1 MKGFRLGRAA
11 ERLDN
16 AVYNPPNSGGGVVS
30 EDRRSNP
37 QSKPGNESSA
47 ALANGEGGPEGSA
60 LPAPDEPAEGAA
72 ALNVAVEPPPDE
84 GVLEAFRQRARLAED
99 RLAEV
104 LAAYRQL
111 KSENTDYRERMARNI
126 ERRFSER
133 RERLLLKFIEIL
145 DNLDRA
151 LEAAERSFATEPLV
165 DGLILVR
172 SQLLQTLQDEGLERV
187 PVLGLAY
194 DPEIAEAV
202 ETQPVDDPDHHH
214 LVVKELLRSYRFD
227 GRVVRHGH
235 VVVGQHE

>member
-1 MKGFRLGRAA
+1 MGGVERNA
-11 ERLDN
+11 ERTDVV
-16 AVYNPPNSGGGVVS
+16 AGPESPGAPEAASG
-30 EDRRSNP
+30 D
-37 QSKPGNESSA
+37 
-47 ALANGEGGPEGSA
+47 EGGTEARGDLGSA
-60 LPAPDEPAEGAA
+60 LDHPDSGA
-72 ALNVAVEPPPDE
+72 
-84 GVLEAFRQRARLAED
+84 LEAHQQRARLAED
-99 RLAEV
+99 RLSEV

-151 LEAAERSFATEPLV
+151 LEAAERSFVTEPLV

-187 PVLGLAY
+187 PVLGLPY

-202 ETQPVDDPDHHH
+202 ETQAVDDPDHHH
-214 LVVKELLRSYRFD
+214 LVVKELLRSYRFES
-227 GRVVRHGH
+227 RVVRHGH
-235 VVVGQHE
+235 VVVGQYEEPASDGG